1 MSHVVSAPAAGRR
14 NETIIV
20 FALSL
25 AAMVVSMM
33 QTLPVPILGLIR
45 NDLGASAAEVSWVT
59 TATLLSAAVC
69 TPLLG
74 RFGDQH
80 GKKPTLVAVL
90 VVMVVG
96 SVIAA
101 VASSLPLLILGR
113 VLQGAATAIFP
124 LALSVLREEV
134 RPQKLPG
141 AMALVSGTLAFGS
154 GLALVATGLL
164 TSGADADYRNAF
176 WMATGF
182 AVLALLAVVFLVP
195 ATRHKSGGRTD
206 FLGALTLGTA
216 LLLLLLPISQ
226 GHEWGWASGRTLG
239 AFAGAAVMIA
249 VWVLTELK
257 VREPLV
263 DMRMFIHRPV
273 LMANLAGILV
283 GFGMFANFLGVSY
296 LVQMPKALTGF
307 GFDASIL
314 RASVQFLLPGAVI
327 SLLAS
332 PVGGRLVRHRG
343 PRLALGMAAICGSIG
358 FGWLAL
364 DHAHTA
370 SVIGAGLLTGAAVS
384 FGYAAMP
391 AVIMASVPHHQ
402 SGIANGINSI
412 SRSTGSAIGSAIVT
426 TILASRT
433 IEHLPAGVP
442 PLPAESGFTLT
453 FGIGA
458 VAFVLVAVISWLGLR
473 APRDSRAAEA
483 DPARAGN
490 SSTPTAET
498 AVAEQA
504 AEPAVQANAVQ
515 ADAVPGEAVLADAVP
530 AGAGFHGLVRD
541 AAGEVLGGAALTLIA
556 PDGQQVGRTL
566 SRPDGRYALHAPA
579 GGPYVLIAAADGH
592 QPQAAPVTAGD
603 APVAYG
609 IRLPRAVGAAGAQVR
624 GTVSAGEGG
633 RPLPDARL
641 TLVDAAGNVVR
652 TTLTDAEGAYAFT
665 DVTAGDYSLI
675 ASGYPPVA
683 SPLVVEGHGTDGFD
697 VHLVHP

>member
-1 MSHVVSAPAAGRR
+1 MSTAAPLPAEAKTR
-14 NETIIV
+14 NETVIV

-45 NDLGASAAEVSWVT
+45 TDLGTSTANVSWVT
-59 TATLLSAAVC
+59 TATLLSAAVF

-90 VVMVVG
+90 GVMVVG
-96 SVIAA
+96 SVVAA
-101 VASSLPLLILGR
+101 LATSLPLLILGR

-164 TSGADADYRNAF
+164 TSGSDADYRNAF

-182 AVLALLAVVFLVP
+182 ATLALLAVAFLVP
-195 ATRHKSGGRTD
+195 ATRHKTGGRTD
-206 FLGALTLGTA
+206 FLGALTLGIT

-226 GHEWGWASGRTLG
+226 GHEWGWTSGRTLG
-239 AFAGAAVMIA
+239 SFAGAVVMTA
-249 VWVLTELK
+249 VWVFTELK
-257 VREPLV
+257 VSEPLV
-263 DMRMFIHRPV
+263 DMRMFVHRPV

-296 LVQMPKALTGF
+296 LVQMPEKLTGY

-314 RASVQFLLPGAVI
+314 RASVQFLLPGAIV

-332 PVGGRLVRHRG
+332 PVGGQLVRHRG
-343 PRLALGMAAICGSIG
+343 PRVALGLAAALGAVG

-364 DHAHTA
+364 DHQHSF
-370 SVIGAGLLTGAAVS
+370 SVIGAGLVVGAAVS

-426 TILASRT
+426 TILASKT

-442 PLPAESGFTLT
+442 ALPAESGFTLT
-453 FGIGA
+453 FWIGA
-458 VAFVLVAVISWLGLR
+458 VAFALVAVISWIGLR
-473 APRDSRAAEA
+473 GAHGPRTVEAGAPAEA
-483 DPARAGN
+483 PAKVAQ
-490 SSTPTAET
+490 PEPAET
-498 AVAEQA
+498 V
-504 AEPAVQANAVQ
+504 
-515 ADAVPGEAVLADAVP
+515 
-530 AGAGFHGLVRD
+530 
-541 AAGEVLGGAALTLIA
+541 
-556 PDGQQVGRTL
+556 
-566 SRPDGRYALHAPA
+566 
-579 GGPYVLIAAADGH
+579 
-592 QPQAAPVTAGD
+592 
-603 APVAYG
+603 
-609 IRLPRAVGAAGAQVR
+609 
-624 GTVSAGEGG
+624 
-633 RPLPDARL
+633 
-641 TLVDAAGNVVR
+641 
-652 TTLTDAEGAYAFT
+652 
-665 DVTAGDYSLI
+665 
-675 ASGYPPVA
+675 
-683 SPLVVEGHGTDGFD
+683 
-697 VHLVHP
+697 

>member
-1 MSHVVSAPAAGRR
+1 MSSAAPAPAEAGTR
-14 NETIIV
+14 NETVIV

-45 NDLGASAAEVSWVT
+45 NDLGTSTANVSWVT
-59 TATLLSAAVC
+59 TATLLSAAVF

-90 VVMVVG
+90 GVMVAG
-96 SVIAA
+96 SVVAA
-101 VASSLPLLILGR
+101 LATSLPLLLLGR

-164 TSGADADYRNAF
+164 TSGEGADYRNAF

-182 AVLALLAVVFLVP
+182 AALALLAVVFLVP
-195 ATRHKSGGRTD
+195 ATRHKTGGRTD
-206 FLGALTLGTA
+206 FLGALTLGIA

-226 GHEWGWASGRTLG
+226 GHEWGWSSARTLG
-239 AFAGAAVMIA
+239 AFAGAAVMTA
-249 VWVLTELK
+249 VWVLVERK
-257 VREPLV
+257 VAEPLV
-263 DMRMFIHRPV
+263 DMKMFVHRPV

-296 LVQMPKALTGF
+296 LVQMPEKLTGY

-314 RASVQFLLPGAVI
+314 RASVQFLLPGAIV

-332 PVGGRLVRHRG
+332 PVGGQLVRHRG
-343 PRLALGMAAICGSIG
+343 PRLALSVAAALGAAG

-364 DHAHTA
+364 DHGHTL
-370 SVIGAGLLTGAAVS
+370 SVIGAGLVVGAAVS

-391 AVIMASVPHHQ
+391 AVIMSSVPHHQ

-426 TILASRT
+426 TILASQT
-433 IEHLPAGVP
+433 VEHLPKGVP

-453 FGIGA
+453 FWIGA
-458 VAFVLVAVISWLGLR
+458 AAFALVALISWLGLR
-473 APRDSRAAEA
+473 SGHGPRVVRTATPAPAPAKVA
-483 DPARAGN
+483 D
-490 SSTPTAET
+490 T
-498 AVAEQA
+498 
-504 AEPAVQANAVQ
+504 
-515 ADAVPGEAVLADAVP
+515 ADAV
-530 AGAGFHGLVRD
+530 
-541 AAGEVLGGAALTLIA
+541 
-556 PDGQQVGRTL
+556 
-566 SRPDGRYALHAPA
+566 
-579 GGPYVLIAAADGH
+579 
-592 QPQAAPVTAGD
+592 
-603 APVAYG
+603 
-609 IRLPRAVGAAGAQVR
+609 
-624 GTVSAGEGG
+624 
-633 RPLPDARL
+633 
-641 TLVDAAGNVVR
+641 
-652 TTLTDAEGAYAFT
+652 
-665 DVTAGDYSLI
+665 
-675 ASGYPPVA
+675 
-683 SPLVVEGHGTDGFD
+683 
-697 VHLVHP
+697 

>member
-1 MSHVVSAPAAGRR
+1 MSTPSPAAAPATGRR
-14 NETIIV
+14 NETVIV

-45 NDLGASAAEVSWVT
+45 ADLGATTAGVSWVT
-59 TATLLSAAVC
+59 TATLLSAAVF

-90 VVMVVG
+90 GVMVVG

-101 VASSLPLLILGR
+101 LASSLPLLILGR

-164 TSGADADYRNAF
+164 TSGSGADYRNAF

-195 ATRHKSGGRTD
+195 ATRHKTGGRTD
-206 FLGALTLGTA
+206 FLGALTLGIT

-226 GHEWGWASGRTLG
+226 GHEWGWDSGRTLG
-239 AFAGAAVMIA
+239 SFAGAAVMAA

-296 LVQMPKALTGF
+296 LVQMPEALTGY

-314 RASVQFLLPGAVI
+314 RASVQFLLPGAIV

-332 PVGGRLVRHRG
+332 PIGGQLVRHRG
-343 PRLALGMAAICGSIG
+343 PRVALGLAAGLGAAG
-358 FGWLAL
+358 FAWLAL
-364 DHAHTA
+364 DHAHTV
-370 SVIGAGLLTGAAVS
+370 SVIGAGLVVGAAVS

-412 SRSTGSAIGSAIVT
+412 SRSTGSAIGSAVVT
-426 TILASRT
+426 TILASKT

-458 VAFVLVAVISWLGLR
+458 AAFALVALISRFGLR
-473 APRDSRAAEA
+473 GRQGTVTAASAPAEA
-483 DPARAGN
+483 SVAATPAK
-490 SSTPTAET
+490 
-498 AVAEQA
+498 
-504 AEPAVQANAVQ
+504 
-515 ADAVPGEAVLADAVP
+515 ADA
-530 AGAGFHGLVRD
+530 
-541 AAGEVLGGAALTLIA
+541 
-556 PDGQQVGRTL
+556 
-566 SRPDGRYALHAPA
+566 
-579 GGPYVLIAAADGH
+579 
-592 QPQAAPVTAGD
+592 TA
-603 APVAYG
+603 
-609 IRLPRAVGAAGAQVR
+609 
-624 GTVSAGEGG
+624 
-633 RPLPDARL
+633 
-641 TLVDAAGNVVR
+641 
-652 TTLTDAEGAYAFT
+652 
-665 DVTAGDYSLI
+665 
-675 ASGYPPVA
+675 
-683 SPLVVEGHGTDGFD
+683 
-697 VHLVHP
+697 

>member
-1 MSHVVSAPAAGRR
+1 MSPTPSATTQAGAHR
-14 NETIIV
+14 NETVIV

-45 NDLGASAAEVSWVT
+45 SDLGTTTANVSWVT
-59 TATLLSAAVC
+59 TATLLSAAVF

-90 VVMVVG
+90 GVMVAG

-101 VASSLPLLILGR
+101 LASSLPLLLLGR

-195 ATRHKSGGRTD
+195 ATRHKTGGRTD
-206 FLGALTLGTA
+206 FLGALTLGIA

-239 AFAGAAVMIA
+239 SFAGAVVMTA

-263 DMRMFIHRPV
+263 DMKMFVHRPV

-296 LVQMPKALTGF
+296 LVQMPKALTGY

-314 RASVQFLLPGAVI
+314 RASVEFLLPGAIV

-332 PVGGRLVRHRG
+332 PIGGQLVRHRG
-343 PRLALGMAAICGSIG
+343 PRVALTMAAALGAAG

-364 DHAHTA
+364 DHGHTA
-370 SVIGAGLLTGAAVS
+370 SVIGAGLVVGAAVS

-426 TILASRT
+426 TILASKT

-442 PLPAESGFTLT
+442 ALPAESGFTLT
-453 FGIGA
+453 FAIGA
-458 VAFVLVAVISWLGLR
+458 VAFGLVAVISGIGLR
-473 APRDSRAAEA
+473 GAHGPR
-483 DPARAGN
+483 
-490 SSTPTAET
+490 PTG
-498 AVAEQA
+498 AVAA
-504 AEPAVQANAVQ
+504 SAGTAPASAEPAAAKADVESAEK
-515 ADAVPGEAVLADAVP
+515 ADA
-530 AGAGFHGLVRD
+530 
-541 AAGEVLGGAALTLIA
+541 
-556 PDGQQVGRTL
+556 
-566 SRPDGRYALHAPA
+566 
-579 GGPYVLIAAADGH
+579 
-592 QPQAAPVTAGD
+592 
-603 APVAYG
+603 
-609 IRLPRAVGAAGAQVR
+609 
-624 GTVSAGEGG
+624 
-633 RPLPDARL
+633 
-641 TLVDAAGNVVR
+641 
-652 TTLTDAEGAYAFT
+652 
-665 DVTAGDYSLI
+665 
-675 ASGYPPVA
+675 
-683 SPLVVEGHGTDGFD
+683 
-697 VHLVHP
+697 

>member
-1 MSHVVSAPAAGRR
+1 MSTAAPTPAEAKNR

-45 NDLGASAAEVSWVT
+45 TDLGTSTANVSWVT
-59 TATLLSAAVC
+59 TATLLSAAVF

-90 VVMVVG
+90 GVMVVG

-101 VASSLPLLILGR
+101 LATSLPLLILGR

-164 TSGADADYRNAF
+164 TSGSDADYRNAF

-182 AVLALLAVVFLVP
+182 AAIALLAVAFLVP
-195 ATRHKSGGRTD
+195 ATRHKTGGRTD
-206 FLGALTLGTA
+206 FLGALTLGIT

-226 GHEWGWASGRTLG
+226 GHEWGWTSGRTLG
-239 AFAGAAVMIA
+239 SFAGAVVMTA
-249 VWVLTELK
+249 VWVFTELK
-257 VREPLV
+257 VSEPLV
-263 DMRMFIHRPV
+263 DMRMFVHRPV

-296 LVQMPKALTGF
+296 LVQMPAKLTGY

-314 RASVQFLLPGAVI
+314 RASVQFLLPGAIV

-332 PVGGRLVRHRG
+332 PIGGQLVRHRG
-343 PRLALGMAAICGSIG
+343 PRVALGLAAGLGAVG

-364 DHAHTA
+364 DHGHSF
-370 SVIGAGLLTGAAVS
+370 SVIGAGLVVGAAVS

-426 TILASRT
+426 TILASKT

-442 PLPAESGFTLT
+442 ALPAESGFTLT
-453 FGIGA
+453 FWIGA
-458 VAFVLVAVISWLGLR
+458 VAFALVAVISWIGLR
-473 APRDSRAAEA
+473 GAHGPRTAEA
-483 DPARAGN
+483 GTPAAA
-490 SSTPTAET
+490 PAK
-498 AVAEQA
+498 VAEPEP
-504 AEPAVQANAVQ
+504 EPA
-515 ADAVPGEAVLADAVP
+515 EAV
-530 AGAGFHGLVRD
+530 
-541 AAGEVLGGAALTLIA
+541 
-556 PDGQQVGRTL
+556 
-566 SRPDGRYALHAPA
+566 
-579 GGPYVLIAAADGH
+579 
-592 QPQAAPVTAGD
+592 
-603 APVAYG
+603 
-609 IRLPRAVGAAGAQVR
+609 
-624 GTVSAGEGG
+624 
-633 RPLPDARL
+633 
-641 TLVDAAGNVVR
+641 
-652 TTLTDAEGAYAFT
+652 
-665 DVTAGDYSLI
+665 
-675 ASGYPPVA
+675 
-683 SPLVVEGHGTDGFD
+683 
-697 VHLVHP
+697 

>member
-1 MSHVVSAPAAGRR
+1 MSTAAPIPAEAKTR
-14 NETIIV
+14 NETVIV

-45 NDLGASAAEVSWVT
+45 TDLGTSTANVSWVT
-59 TATLLSAAVC
+59 TATLLSAAVF

-90 VVMVVG
+90 GVMVVG

-101 VASSLPLLILGR
+101 VATSLPLLILGR

-164 TSGADADYRNAF
+164 TSGSGADYRNAF

-182 AVLALLAVVFLVP
+182 ATLALLAVAFLVP
-195 ATRHKSGGRTD
+195 ATRHKTGGRTD
-206 FLGALTLGTA
+206 FLGALTLGIT

-226 GHEWGWASGRTLG
+226 GHEWGWTSGRTLG
-239 AFAGAAVMIA
+239 SFAGAVVMTA
-249 VWVLTELK
+249 VWVFTELK

-263 DMRMFIHRPV
+263 DMRMFVHRPV

-296 LVQMPKALTGF
+296 LVQMPQKLTGY

-314 RASVQFLLPGAVI
+314 RASVQFLLPGAIV

-332 PVGGRLVRHRG
+332 PVGGQLVRHRG
-343 PRLALGMAAICGSIG
+343 PRVALGLAAALGAVG

-364 DHAHTA
+364 DHQHSF
-370 SVIGAGLLTGAAVS
+370 SVIGAGLVVGAAVS

-426 TILASRT
+426 TILASKT

-442 PLPAESGFTLT
+442 ALPAESGFTLT
-453 FGIGA
+453 FWIGA
-458 VAFVLVAVISWLGLR
+458 VAFALVAVISWIGLR
-473 APRDSRAAEA
+473 GAHGPRTVEVSTPAAAKATEKESQPEPAEA
-483 DPARAGN
+483 
-490 SSTPTAET
+490 
-498 AVAEQA
+498 V
-504 AEPAVQANAVQ
+504 
-515 ADAVPGEAVLADAVP
+515 
-530 AGAGFHGLVRD
+530 
-541 AAGEVLGGAALTLIA
+541 
-556 PDGQQVGRTL
+556 
-566 SRPDGRYALHAPA
+566 
-579 GGPYVLIAAADGH
+579 
-592 QPQAAPVTAGD
+592 
-603 APVAYG
+603 
-609 IRLPRAVGAAGAQVR
+609 
-624 GTVSAGEGG
+624 
-633 RPLPDARL
+633 
-641 TLVDAAGNVVR
+641 
-652 TTLTDAEGAYAFT
+652 
-665 DVTAGDYSLI
+665 
-675 ASGYPPVA
+675 
-683 SPLVVEGHGTDGFD
+683 
-697 VHLVHP
+697 

>member
-1 MSHVVSAPAAGRR
+1 MSHAASAPAAGQRK
-14 NETIIV
+14 ETVIV

-45 NDLGASAAEVSWVT
+45 NDLGTSTANVSWVT
-59 TATLLSAAVC
+59 TATLLSAAVF

-90 VVMVVG
+90 VVMVAG

-164 TSGADADYRNAF
+164 TSGAGADYRNAF

-182 AVLALLAVVFLVP
+182 AALALLAVVFLVP
-195 ATRHKSGGRTD
+195 ATRHKTGGRTD
-206 FLGALTLGTA
+206 FLGALTLGIA

-226 GHEWGWASGRTLG
+226 GHEWGWTSGRTLG
-239 AFAGAAVMIA
+239 TFAGAAVMTA

-263 DMRMFIHRPV
+263 DMRMFVHRPV

-296 LVQMPKALTGF
+296 LVQMPEALTGF

-314 RASVQFLLPGAVI
+314 RASVQFLLPGAIV

-332 PVGGRLVRHRG
+332 PIGGQLVRHRG
-343 PRLALGMAAICGSIG
+343 PRYVLGMAAAFGAVG

-370 SVIGAGLLTGAAVS
+370 SVIGAGLMTGAAVS

-426 TILASRT
+426 TILASKT

-458 VAFVLVAVISWLGLR
+458 VAFALVAVISWLGLR
-473 APRDSRAAEA
+473 GQHGPRGVK
-483 DPARAGN
+483 AGKESAGT
-490 SSTPTAET
+490 SSTPAVET
-498 AVAEQA
+498 AVAEPVT
-504 AEPAVQANAVQ
+504 EPAVQ
-515 ADAVPGEAVLADAVP
+515 ADAVP

-541 AAGEVLGGAALTLIA
+541 ADGEVLGGAALALVS
-556 PDGQQVGRTL
+556 PDGRQVGRTV
-566 SRPDGRYALHAPA
+566 SRPDGRYALDAPS

-592 QPQAAPVTAGD
+592 QPQAATVMAAAT
-603 APVAYG
+603 PVAYG
-609 IRLPRAVGAAGAQVR
+609 VRLPRATGPAGLQVR
-624 GTVSAGEGG
+624 GTVRAGEGG
-633 RPLPDARL
+633 RRLPDARL

-652 TTLTDAEGAYAFT
+652 TTITDADGAYAFT
-665 DVTAGDYSLI
+665 DLTAGEYSLI

-683 SPLVVEGHGTDGFD
+683 SPLAVEGRGRDGFD
-697 VHLVHP
+697 MALAHPAAQ

>member
-1 MSHVVSAPAAGRR
+1 MSHAAPAPATGQR
-14 NETIIV
+14 NETVIV

-33 QTLPVPILGLIR
+33 QTLPVPILGLIQR
-45 NDLGASAAEVSWVT
+45 DLGTSTANVSWVT
-59 TATLLSAAVC
+59 TATLLSAAVF

-90 VVMVVG
+90 GVMVVG

-101 VASSLPLLILGR
+101 LASSLPLLIVGR

-164 TSGADADYRNAF
+164 TSGAGADYRNAF

-195 ATRHKSGGRTD
+195 ATRHKTGGRTD
-206 FLGALTLGTA
+206 FLGALTLGIA

-239 AFAGAAVMIA
+239 SFAGAAVMTA
-249 VWVLTELK
+249 VWVLVERK

-263 DMRMFIHRPV
+263 DMRMFVHRPV

-314 RASVQFLLPGAVI
+314 RASVQFLLPGAIV

-332 PVGGRLVRHRG
+332 PVGGQLVRHRG
-343 PRLALGMAAICGSIG
+343 PRFVLGMAAAFGAVG
-358 FGWLAL
+358 FGWLAV

-370 SVIGAGLLTGAAVS
+370 SVIGAGLVVGAAVS

-426 TILASRT
+426 TILASKT
-433 IEHLPAGVP
+433 IEHLPAGAP

-458 VAFVLVAVISWLGLR
+458 VAFALVAVIGWLGLR
-473 APRDSRAAEA
+473 GQHGPRVVTAGKDGAGAATTPAVDSPVA
-483 DPARAGN
+483 DPAEK
-490 SSTPTAET
+490 S
-498 AVAEQA
+498 AV
-504 AEPAVQANAVQ
+504 
-515 ADAVPGEAVLADAVP
+515 
-530 AGAGFHGLVRD
+530 
-541 AAGEVLGGAALTLIA
+541 
-556 PDGQQVGRTL
+556 
-566 SRPDGRYALHAPA
+566 
-579 GGPYVLIAAADGH
+579 
-592 QPQAAPVTAGD
+592 
-603 APVAYG
+603 
-609 IRLPRAVGAAGAQVR
+609 
-624 GTVSAGEGG
+624 
-633 RPLPDARL
+633 
-641 TLVDAAGNVVR
+641 
-652 TTLTDAEGAYAFT
+652 
-665 DVTAGDYSLI
+665 
-675 ASGYPPVA
+675 
-683 SPLVVEGHGTDGFD
+683 
-697 VHLVHP
+697 